1 MIALI
6 GTYECKIDA
15 KGRLMLPQ
23 AFKKQLAP
31 VLQDGFVLK
40 RAVFQKCL
48 ELYPMSEWNAIS
60 QKVNKLNRFN
70 KKNDEFIR
78 RFNAG
83 VKPVDID
90 GSGRILISK
99 DLHAFASTKKEI
111 VVNAAINVLEIW
123 DKELYE
129 KAIDDAALDFSELA
143 EEVMGGQN
151 EVSDGI
157 S

>member
-1 MIALI
+1 MLNLI

-40 RAVFQKCL
+40 RAVFQNCL
-48 ELYPMSEWNAIS
+48 ELYPIAEWNALS

-83 VKPVDID
+83 VKPIEVD
-90 GSGRILISK
+90 GTGRILVSK
-99 DLHAFASTKKEI
+99 DLSVFAGLRKEI
-111 VVNAAINVLEIW
+111 VVNAAINIVEIW

-129 KAIDDAALDFSELA
+129 KAIDDAVLNFADLA
-143 EEVMGGQN
+143 EEVMGDTD
-151 EVSDGI
+151 VPDGL

>member
-1 MIALI
+1 M
-6 GTYECKIDA
+6 DA

-48 ELYPMSEWNAIS
+48 ELYPISQWNALS

-83 VKPVDID
+83 VKPVEVDA
-90 GSGRILISK
+90 SGRILVAK
-99 DLHAFASTKKEI
+99 DLAGFANLKKEI
-111 VVNAAINVLEIW
+111 VVNAAINILEIW

-129 KAIDDAALDFSELA
+129 QAIDEAVLDFADLA
-143 EEVMGGQN
+143 EEVMGDN
-151 EVSDGI
+151 EEADGL

>member
-1 MIALI
+1 VLNLI

-15 KGRLMLPQ
+15 KGRLMLPG

-31 VLQDGFVLK
+31 ILQDGFVLK

-48 ELYPMSEWNAIS
+48 ELYPIAEWNELSA
-60 QKVNKLNRFN
+60 KVNKLNRFN

-83 VKPVDID
+83 VKPVEVD
-90 GSGRILISK
+90 STGRILVSK
-99 DLHAFASTKKEI
+99 DLGAFANLEKSI
-111 VVNAAINVLEIW
+111 VVNAAFNILEIW
-123 DKELYE
+123 DKDLYE
-129 KAIDDAALDFSELA
+129 KAIDEAAGDFADLA
-143 EEVMGGQN
+143 EDVMGD
-151 EVSDGI
+151 SDIPDGL

>member
-1 MIALI
+1 
-6 GTYECKIDA
+6 
-15 KGRLMLPQ
+15 MLPQ

-48 ELYPMSEWNAIS
+48 ELYPISQWNALS

-83 VKPVDID
+83 VKPVEVDA
-90 GSGRILISK
+90 SGRILVAK
-99 DLHAFASTKKEI
+99 DLAGFATLKKEI
-111 VVNAAINVLEIW
+111 VVNAAINILEIW

-129 KAIDDAALDFSELA
+129 QAIDEAVLDFADLA
-143 EEVMGGQN
+143 EEVMGDN
-151 EVSDGI
+151 EDADGI

>member
-1 MIALI
+1 MLNLI

-15 KGRLMLPQ
+15 KGRLMLPG

-31 VLQDGFVLK
+31 ILQEGFVLK

-48 ELYPMSEWNAIS
+48 ELYPIAEWNTLSA
-60 QKVNKLNRFN
+60 KVNTLNRFN

-83 VKPVDID
+83 VKPVDVD
-90 GSGRILISK
+90 STGRILVSK
-99 DLHAFASTKKEI
+99 DLGSFAQLEKSI
-111 VVNAAINVLEIW
+111 VVNAAFNILEIW

-129 KAIDDAALDFSELA
+129 KAIDDAALDFADLA
-143 EEVMGGQN
+143 EEVMGDTD
-151 EVSDGI
+151 VPDGL

>member
-1 MIALI
+1 
-6 GTYECKIDA
+6 
-15 KGRLMLPQ
+15 MLPQ

-143 EEVMGGQN
+143 EEVMGDQN
-151 EVSDGI
+151 EMPDGI

>member
-1 MIALI
+1 MLNLI

-48 ELYPMSEWNAIS
+48 ELYPISQWNALS

-78 RFNAG
+78 RLNAG
-83 VKPVDID
+83 VKRVEVDA
-90 GSGRILISK
+90 SGRILVAK
-99 DLHAFASTKKEI
+99 DLAGFATLKKEI
-111 VVNAAINVLEIW
+111 VVNAAINILEIW

-129 KAIDDAALDFSELA
+129 QAIDEAVLDFADLA
-143 EEVMGGQN
+143 EEVMGDN
-151 EVSDGI
+151 EDADGI